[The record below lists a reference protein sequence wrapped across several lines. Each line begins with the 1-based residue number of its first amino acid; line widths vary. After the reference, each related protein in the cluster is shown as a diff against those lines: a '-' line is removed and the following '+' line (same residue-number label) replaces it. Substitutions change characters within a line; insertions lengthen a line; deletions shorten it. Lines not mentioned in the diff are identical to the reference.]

1 MVLDSDSV
9 GALERFV
16 RDDPIDETR
25 ALMDDLAAVGI
36 GGHFL
41 ARKSTRRLHRA
52 GEVWQPALW
61 QRGPFEQYVGRPL
74 VEDAGDTAQRLI
86 AENDVE
92 PLPDDVRRHVSAVVG
107 PLDDY
112 AKRLEEAGNPA
123 RDRGGNN
130 VRPRFEYLSEAE
142 KQFVHEQTVRLL
154 EEVGVAYNTPTLTTL
169 LKEAGATVDEARLRA
184 KLPWDLVERCLRQV
198 PRDILLAGRDP
209 AYDCRIGDG
218 GMLYTSDGAATYM
231 LDDLTGERHEGTE
244 ADLAAMMCLYDA
256 VPEIDFTWATITPGD
271 VDSRVGNLEMARIAF
286 EHSRKHLQDEVR
298 TPDQAPVMI
307 ELLEAIAGAPL
318 SERPIWSA
326 TNCTIAPLQHDAEMT
341 EAHILMAKAGCPIF
355 VLPMPQMGTTGPM
368 SILGT
373 SILNMA
379 ELLSAVVLFQLAAP
393 GCAMVSAVGSAVA
406 EMRSGLY
413 LSGAPEDGLINVVCI
428 EMSRFYGLRTQGSAV
443 SCDAKACDL
452 QAGAEGMLTGM
463 ASALAGAD
471 VMLAFGLMDSA
482 QTASLAKT
490 VLDADTVNAIE
501 RFMREDPVDEARALM
516 DDLVEVGIGGHFLAR
531 RSTRELYRAG
541 ELWQPQLWHRGTFDQ
556 YVGTPLV
563 KDAWD
568 RAQTLIAEN
577 DVPPLPDDVR
587 RHVREV
593 IDAYASG
600 KD

>member
-1 MVLDSDSV
+1 M
-9 GALERFV
+9 
-16 RDDPIDETR
+16 
-25 ALMDDLAAVGI
+25 
-36 GGHFL
+36 
-41 ARKSTRRLHRA
+41 
-52 GEVWQPALW
+52 
-61 QRGPFEQYVGRPL
+61 RP
-74 VEDAGDTAQRLI
+74 
-86 AENDVE
+86 
-92 PLPDDVRRHVSAVVG
+92 S
-107 PLDDY
+107 
-112 AKRLEEAGNPA
+112 
-123 RDRGGNN
+123 
-130 VRPRFEYLSEAE
+130 FEYLTEAE

-209 AYDCRIGDG
+209 AYDCRVGAG

-298 TPDQAPVMI
+298 TPGQAPVMI
-307 ELLEAIAGAPL
+307 EILEAIAGAPL
-318 SERPIWSA
+318 RERPIWSA

-341 EAHILMAKAGCPIF
+341 EAHILMARAGCPIF

-368 SILGT
+368 SVLGT

-379 ELLSAVVLFQLAAP
+379 ELLSAVVLFQLAVP

-452 QAGAEGMLTGM
+452 QAGAEGMLTGHGQRPRRRRRHARLRAHGQRADGQPRQDGAGRRHGERDRALHARGPGRRGAGRSSTTSWRS
-463 ASALAGAD
+463 ASAGT
-471 VMLAFGLMDSA
+471 SW
-482 QTASLAKT
+482 
-490 VLDADTVNAIE
+490 
-501 RFMREDPVDEARALM
+501 RARAR
-516 DDLVEVGIGGHFLAR
+516 GSCTAPASSGSRTCGTAGPSTSTSGR
-531 RSTRELYRAG
+531 RWSR
-541 ELWQPQLWHRGTFDQ
+541 
-556 YVGTPLV
+556 TPGSG
-563 KDAWD
+563 
-568 RAQTLIAEN
+568 
-577 DVPPLPDDVR
+577 R
-587 RHVREV
+587 RR
-593 IDAYASG
+593 
-600 KD
+600 

>member
-1 MVLDSDSV
+1 M
-9 GALERFV
+9 
-16 RDDPIDETR
+16 
-25 ALMDDLAAVGI
+25 
-36 GGHFL
+36 
-41 ARKSTRRLHRA
+41 
-52 GEVWQPALW
+52 
-61 QRGPFEQYVGRPL
+61 
-74 VEDAGDTAQRLI
+74 
-86 AENDVE
+86 
-92 PLPDDVRRHVSAVVG
+92 
-107 PLDDY
+107 
-112 AKRLEEAGNPA
+112 
-123 RDRGGNN
+123 
-130 VRPRFEYLSEAE
+130 RPRFEYLSEAE

-154 EEVGVAYNTPTLTTL
+154 AEVGVAYNTPTLTTL
-169 LKEAGATVDEARLRA
+169 LKEAGATVDEAQLRA

-209 AYDCRIGDG
+209 AYDCRIGDGG

-341 EAHILMAKAGCPIF
+341 EAHILMARAGCPIF

-368 SILGT
+368 SVLGT

-501 RFMREDPVDEARALM
+501 RFMREDPVDEARALI

-531 RSTRELYRAG
+531 RSTRVLYRAG
-541 ELWQPQLWHRGTFDQ
+541 ELWQPQLWRRGTFDQ
-556 YVGTPLV
+556 YAGTPLV

-577 DVPPLPDDVR
+577 DVPPLPEDVR

-593 IDAYASG
+593 IDAYVRG
-600 KD
+600 RD